1 MAHGEKCPVCEGVG
15 KIKKKKCHGCDGAG
29 WVTIGGEYPVIP
41 TIPVSPQ
48 KLPQFPG
55 PIEPYCFNNPFSEL
69 YRDENWPGA
78 SVGVPNPNGEY
89 IKSFFEMNGQ
99 AFDDAVLN
107 LSKNTK

>member
-1 MAHGEKCPVCEGVG
+1 MAHGEKCPVCEGAG

-29 WVTIGGEYPVIP
+29 WVTIGVEYPVIP

-55 PIEPYCFNNPFSEL
+55 PIEPYCPISPFPERYGTWS
-69 YRDENWPGA
+69 GS

-89 IKSFFEMNGQ
+89 IKSFFKMNGQ

-107 LSKNTK
+107 LSKNAK